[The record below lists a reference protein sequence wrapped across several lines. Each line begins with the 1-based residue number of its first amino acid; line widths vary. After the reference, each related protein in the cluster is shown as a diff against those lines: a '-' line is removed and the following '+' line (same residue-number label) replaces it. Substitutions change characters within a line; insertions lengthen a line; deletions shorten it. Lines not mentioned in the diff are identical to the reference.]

1 MILNGIIFINLR
13 SKVLVAFTINQLF
26 KLSVKYLPPI
36 TAIITVLPLPVKAA
50 TFLVTERAALGGN
63 DEVDWGSL
71 GKVFDPLAP
80 DFSVFLPNSFSI
92 TSQDG
97 LNLDVNI
104 TSTSNPRVT
113 PPFVFQTLPSPGI
126 RSNFAQG
133 DFILFGGI
141 DPTGFIPLP
150 PGTPDPGT
158 KGNGGPFTI
167 TFAQPV
173 FGAGT
178 QIAVDTS
185 KLKLETFITAFDNA
199 NNLLGSFSV
208 PNISSLALD
217 NSAAFLGIRSDTPN
231 ISRLVFSSSNDQF
244 GLAINQVSIVAVP
257 EPTYTL
263 AILAFGVSGAVL
275 KLRKRA

>member
-1 MILNGIIFINLR
+1 MVFAIN
-13 SKVLVAFTINQLF
+13 KLF
-26 KLSVKYLPPI
+26 KSSVKYLPAI
-36 TAIITVLPLPVKAA
+36 TAIITVLPLPVEAA
-50 TFLVTERAALGGN
+50 TFLVTERVALGGN
-63 DEVDWGSL
+63 DEVNWGSL
-71 GKVFDPLAP
+71 GKVFNPLAP

-97 LNLDVNI
+97 LSLDVNI
-104 TSTSNPRVT
+104 APSNNPRVT

-126 RSNFAQG
+126 RSNFAPG

-158 KGNGGPFTI
+158 KGNGRPLTI
-167 TFAQPV
+167 NFAQPV

-178 QIAVDTS
+178 QIAVDAS
-185 KLKLETFITAFDNA
+185 QLKIETFISAFDNA
-199 NNLLGSFSV
+199 DNLLGSFSI

-217 NSAAFLGIRSDTPN
+217 NSAAFLGIRSDTAN
-231 ISRLVFSSSNDQF
+231 ISRLVFSSSNEQF
-244 GLAINQVSIVAVP
+244 GLAINQVSIFAVP

-263 AILAFGVSGAVL
+263 AILAFGIAGAVL
-275 KLRKRA
+275 KLRQLT

>member
-1 MILNGIIFINLR
+1 M
-13 SKVLVAFTINQLF
+13 AFTINQLF
-26 KLSVKYLPPI
+26 KLSIKYLPVI
-36 TAIITVLPLPVKAA
+36 TAIVTVIPLPVKAA

-71 GKVFDPLAP
+71 GKVFNPVAP
-80 DFSVFLPNSFSI
+80 DFSVFLPNSFST

-97 LNLDVNI
+97 LSLDINI
-104 TSTSNPRVT
+104 APTNNPGIT

-133 DFILFGGI
+133 DFVLFGGI

-158 KGNGGPFTI
+158 KGNGGPFSI
-167 TFAQPV
+167 SFAQPV

-185 KLKLETFITAFDNA
+185 KLKIETFITAFDNT

-208 PNISSLALD
+208 PNVSSLALD
-217 NSAAFLGIRSDTPN
+217 NSAVFLGIRSDTAN
-231 ISRLVFSSSNDQF
+231 ISRLVFSSSAPQY
-244 GLAINQVSIVAVP
+244 GLAINQVSILAVP
-257 EPTYTL
+257 ESTYTL
-263 AILAFGVSGAVL
+263 AILAFGISGTVL
-275 KLRKRA
+275 KLRQRT

>member
-1 MILNGIIFINLR
+1 M
-13 SKVLVAFTINQLF
+13 AFTINQLF
-26 KLSVKYLPPI
+26 KLSIKYLPVI
-36 TAIITVLPLPVKAA
+36 TAIGTVIPLPVKAA

-71 GKVFDPLAP
+71 GKVFNPIAP
-80 DFSVFLPNSFSI
+80 DFSVFLPNSFST

-97 LNLDVNI
+97 LSLDINI
-104 TSTSNPRVT
+104 APTSNPGVT

-158 KGNGGPFTI
+158 KGNGGPFSI
-167 TFAQPV
+167 SFAQPV

-185 KLKLETFITAFDNA
+185 KLKVETFITAFDNT

-217 NSAAFLGIRSDTPN
+217 NSAVFLGIRSDTAN
-231 ISRLVFSSSNDQF
+231 ISRLVFSSSAPQY
-244 GLAINQVSIVAVP
+244 GLAINQVSILAVP
-257 EPTYTL
+257 ESTYTL
-263 AILAFGVSGAVL
+263 AILAFGISGTVL
-275 KLRKRA
+275 KLRQRT